1 MIRVR
6 LIGGMQ
12 IILILLGKW
21 NRGVLNLFLGGG
33 NGSDKLMKLSA
44 AFNKTL
50 DFTHYFPD
58 VVWHCWLE
66 NFNT

>member
-21 NRGVLNLFLGGG
+21 NRGVLNLFLGSG
-33 NGSDKLMKLSA
+33 NGSD
-44 AFNKTL
+44 
-50 DFTHYFPD
+50 
-58 VVWHCWLE
+58 
-66 NFNT
+66 